1 MSILR
6 IKGVKF
12 VNRQHLKDQ
21 KQILFPNEYY
31 EKLIGVINTPT
42 KVTLAFKCGRRWKMY
57 RGFIYSQTESNF
69 RSEFQTKWSWL
80 TIEK

>member
-21 KQILFPNEYY
+21 KQILLPNEYY
-31 EKLIGVINTPT
+31 EKLIGIINTPT
-42 KVTLAFKCGRRWKMY
+42 KVTLAFKCGRCIEDSSTLRLKVTSVQKFKPN
-57 RGFIYSQTESNF
+57 GLGSLLKSNNN
-69 RSEFQTKWSWL
+69 
-80 TIEK
+80 